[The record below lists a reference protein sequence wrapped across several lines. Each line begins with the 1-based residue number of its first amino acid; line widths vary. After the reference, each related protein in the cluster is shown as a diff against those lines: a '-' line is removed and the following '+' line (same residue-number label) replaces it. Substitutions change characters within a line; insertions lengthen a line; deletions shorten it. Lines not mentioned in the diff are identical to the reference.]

1 MQNYVSQFH
10 PPQRSSCPSHLGPAA
25 LILVPFWCYATPMK
39 FPATSNIAY
48 DAIMVTK
55 KSEIN
60 LLHFSGPWE
69 NNTEALKPFWNKPA
83 LTNLLFS
90 PFLLISIYR
99 REREPST
106 GFVTFS
112 LTDGPEYHISR
123 SDSLCF
129 LTSGRANRE
138 TRGETCTL
146 TYLNFEEIYD
156 FEKFIRSLGVVVRVA
171 KDLPAEVSTGELKAV
186 WVLNR
191 ASEDYMAA
199 KIEPVFR
206 TKRKLRL
213 ATYLPSITMRRA
225 EDSRYSDLLA

>member
-1 MQNYVSQFH
+1 MVCHFT
-10 PPQRSSCPSHLGPAA
+10 LK
-25 LILVPFWCYATPMK
+25 MK

-83 LTNLLFS
+83 LTKFSFVPNPLRDLKKISSLINDLNDFYYSSLFSLLFS

-112 LTDGPEYHISR
+112 LTDGPEYHVSQVCV
-123 SDSLCF
+123 S
-129 LTSGRANRE
+129 
-138 TRGETCTL
+138 
-146 TYLNFEEIYD
+146 
-156 FEKFIRSLGVVVRVA
+156 
-171 KDLPAEVSTGELKAV
+171 LPALYNYSLVYGLIP
-186 WVLNR
+186 WL
-191 ASEDYMAA
+191 
-199 KIEPVFR
+199 PV
-206 TKRKLRL
+206 
-213 ATYLPSITMRRA
+213 
-225 EDSRYSDLLA
+225 EN